1 MSVKAH
7 RWKKALFKAFSFATY
22 NGWSVFVVNGT
33 AVRLRLSRWN
43 EMAKTGFGL
52 FYLVNNLLH
61 NSFEVYQIPHM
72 GKYFHV
78 DHARRTCITAYPNM
92 VTKPQRYAKSRDLQE
107 KNESKNE
114 GLLCYVKN
122 IATFSWVFCK
132 AFNGKTQENLR
143 TVYNLFDHWNMALSS
158 DFRHLKTLSL
168 PLDRS
173 SICFEDGSL
182 LLALCSSTKC
192 CCVKAESAKN
202 LRHCYVSLSNSC
214 WTIFLGSS
222 PMSLPFSL
230 TLCCTTAWNNSVDL
244 PCGPSIIYVWQLESL
259 TPLTADVS
267 KDYTAARQ
275 WLDPSYIFETTF

>member
-1 MSVKAH
+1 
-7 RWKKALFKAFSFATY
+7 
-22 NGWSVFVVNGT
+22 
-33 AVRLRLSRWN
+33 
-43 EMAKTGFGL
+43 
-52 FYLVNNLLH
+52 
-61 NSFEVYQIPHM
+61 M

-132 AFNGKTQENLR
+132 AFNGKTPENLR

-202 LRHCYVSLSNSC
+202 LRHCYVGLSNSC
-214 WTIFLGSS
+214 WIIFLGSS

>member
-22 NGWSVFVVNGT
+22 NGWSVFVVNGA

-78 DHARRTCITAYPNM
+78 DHTRRTCITAYPNM

-132 AFNGKTQENLR
+132 AFNGKIQENLR
-143 TVYNLFDHWNMALSS
+143 TVYNLFDH
-158 DFRHLKTLSL
+158 
-168 PLDRS
+168 
-173 SICFEDGSL
+173 
-182 LLALCSSTKC
+182 
-192 CCVKAESAKN
+192 
-202 LRHCYVSLSNSC
+202 
-214 WTIFLGSS
+214 
-222 PMSLPFSL
+222 
-230 TLCCTTAWNNSVDL
+230 
-244 PCGPSIIYVWQLESL
+244 
-259 TPLTADVS
+259 
-267 KDYTAARQ
+267 
-275 WLDPSYIFETTF
+275 